1 MIYWWFVYISIHSSS
16 SGYSEILQFI
26 TWIPVTV
33 PEIFYFPIFAF
44 AHRSLIVCS
53 LSVHHSLTVH
63 NFTFT
68 VQRALAFTSCSQS
81 VHRSL
86 TVLSVIVHKT
96 FIVRSSFLKRSA
108 IFIRNSKV
116 KGWFLKQW
124 QNKDCTCAE
133 WWVKTFSLYQKFHC

>member
-63 NFTFT
+63 NFAFT
-68 VQRALAFTSCSQS
+68 VQRALAFT
-81 VHRSL
+81 
-86 TVLSVIVHKT
+86 VHKA
-96 FIVRSSFLKRSA
+96 FIVRSPCFQLSFTKRSSFLKRSA
-108 IFIRNSKV
+108 IFIRNFNV
-116 KGWFLKQW
+116 KGSFLNQW
-124 QNKDCTCAE
+124 QNKDGTCAE